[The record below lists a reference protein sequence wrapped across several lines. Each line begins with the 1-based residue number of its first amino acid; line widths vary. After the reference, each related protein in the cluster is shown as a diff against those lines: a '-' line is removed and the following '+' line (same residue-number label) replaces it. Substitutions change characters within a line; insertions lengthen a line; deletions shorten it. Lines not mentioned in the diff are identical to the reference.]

1 MANIICQKCG
11 KSLAEGKFYTCKNGE
26 KTKLCKDCLTM
37 HIDNFNPETYLW
49 ILQEVD
55 VPYIEEE

>member
-37 HIDNFNPETYLW
+37 HIDNFNPETYL
-49 ILQEVD
+49 
-55 VPYIEEE
+55 